1 MDVLQIL
8 QDDYARFPHSQTY
21 GIYADDVY
29 FKDPMNEFRGV
40 KRYQAMITFIETV
53 FLDCTMNVHDIHQTG
68 STIHTDWTLS
78 WNTPLPWK
86 PRIAIP
92 GWSELTLNQ
101 DGLITSHIDYWRCS
115 RLNVLKQHFHQ
126 GSTTK
131 TRRAS

>member
-21 GIYADDVY
+21 HIYADDVY

-40 KRYQAMITFIETV
+40 KRYQAMIAFIEAV
-53 FLDCTMNVHDIHQTG
+53 FLDCTMDLHDIHQTG

-86 PRIAIP
+86 PHIAIP

-101 DGLITSHIDYWRCS
+101 DGLIISHIDYWRCS

-126 GSTTK
+126 GSTTE
-131 TRRAS
+131 TRRTS